1 MSEINIKKAKNHLL
15 AKEKLAASLKQK
27 ERNKIISD
35 LKSFTILWKKFKLD
49 KIYLYGSYADMTF
62 NKYSDIDIAI
72 TPDISFEDQLK
83 LYAEINNRIEQD
95 VEVRL
100 LSELPFSEK
109 IIREEVII
117 YDRKTSHT

>member
-1 MSEINIKKAKNHLL
+1 MSEINIKKAKNYLL
-15 AKEKLAASLKQK
+15 IKEKLSASLKQK
-27 ERNKIISD
+27 EINKILCD
-35 LKSFTILWKKFKLD
+35 LKSFTILWKKFKID
-49 KIYLYGSYADMTF
+49 KVYLYGSYADMTF

-83 LYAEINNRIEQD
+83 LYAEINNCIKQE

-109 IIREEVII
+109 IIREGVII

>member
-1 MSEINIKKAKNHLL
+1 MSKINIKKAKTYLL

-27 ERNKIISD
+27 ERNKILAD
-35 LKSFTILWKKFKLD
+35 LKSFTILWKKFKLNQVF
-49 KIYLYGSYADMTF
+49 LYGSYADMSF
-62 NKYSDIDIAI
+62 NKYSDIDIAV

-83 LYAEINNRIEQD
+83 LYSEINNRIERD

-109 IIREEVII
+109 ILREGVLI
-117 YDRKTSHT
+117 YERKISNT